1 MTTVTLW
8 LKTDKA
14 ANGGQPRAVNTN
26 PRARRR
32 GRFRRSIFNTAGC
45 LQLDPTDLVVAHR
58 RRLAHLPAAAGFG
71 HRRQVR
77 PRPRGRR
84 RSRHRSLCSGA
95 GQHFF
100 FLFTL
105 AIAHT
110 HNSGSATARMP
121 QWWWW

>member
-1 MTTVTLW
+1 MTTATLW

-84 RSRHRSLCSGA
+84 GSCHRSVCSGA
-95 GQHFF
+95 SQNFF
-100 FLFTL
+100 FLVTL
-105 AIAHT
+105 AIALT
-110 HNSGSATARMP
+110 HHSGSDTARMP
-121 QWWWW
+121 QW